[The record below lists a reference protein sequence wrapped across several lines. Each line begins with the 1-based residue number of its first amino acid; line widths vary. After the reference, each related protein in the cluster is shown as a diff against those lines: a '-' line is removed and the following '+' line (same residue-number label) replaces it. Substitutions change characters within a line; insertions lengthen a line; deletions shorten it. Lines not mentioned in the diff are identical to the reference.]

1 MRRFDALR
9 AVSGV
14 SEFSGLIFDILKDK
28 TTLDELTKFLAE
40 DLSEKQRQILLSV
53 AESGNYPLSMDGL
66 RQ

>member
-14 SEFSGLIFDILKDK
+14 SEFSSLIFDILKDK
-28 TTLDELTKFLAE
+28 TTIDDLTKFLTE
-40 DLSEKQRQILLSV
+40 ELSEKQQQTLISV

>member
-40 DLSEKQRQILLSV
+40 EMSEKQLQTLMSV
-53 AESGNYPLSMDGL
+53 AESGNYPLSMD
-66 RQ
+66 